1 MLIHILLNMLIII
14 YAMYD
19 IFFIKFFEDVF
30 FTSNGKMIKDIG
42 TISSS
47 NLIFVDQFI
56 MPSNI

>member
-1 MLIHILLNMLIII
+1 MLVHILLNMLIII

-42 TISSS
+42 TISSI
-47 NLIFVDQFI
+47 L
-56 MPSNI
+56 

>member
-14 YAMYD
+14 IYAMYGY
-19 IFFIKFFEDVF
+19 IFIKFFEDVF

-47 NLIFVDQFI
+47 NLIVDQFI

>member
-1 MLIHILLNMLIII
+1 MFNARSYSIKHAFII

-42 TISSS
+42 TISSI
-47 NLIFVDQFI
+47 L
-56 MPSNI
+56 

>member
-14 YAMYD
+14 IYAMYGY
-19 IFFIKFFEDVF
+19 IFIKFFEDVF
-30 FTSNGKMIKDIG
+30 FTSNEKMIKDIG

-47 NLIFVDQFI
+47 NLIVDQFI